1 MENIACPKCNA
12 THAVTALQRP
22 PYGEAVKA
30 LLKDWRVWAV
40 AFGTTLALGML
51 SGGLGVG
58 QAYVGAVSGA
68 IIGVT
73 MWFRMRQLRRCP
85 GCGATFS
92 VPGAPSKP
100 S

>member
-1 MENIACPKCNA
+1 METIPCPKCNA
-12 THAVTALQRP
+12 THAVTALQPP
-22 PYGEAVKA
+22 PYPEAAKA
-30 LLKDWRVWAV
+30 LLKDWRVWAI
-40 AFGTTLALGML
+40 AFGTTLVLGML

-85 GCGATFS
+85 GCGATFA
-92 VPGAPSKP
+92 VPGATAKS